1 MSHSGLSI
9 FEPNII
15 AFCCRW
21 CSYSAADL
29 AGSMRIKYPA
39 NVKIVQVPCTGRVSL
54 VNILHAIECGADGVF
69 LSGCLIGDC
78 HYISG
83 NEKAAA
89 LIQHAKRLFIEMG
102 IAPERVH
109 MYYNSA
115 SMGPQFAETC
125 RRFTEII
132 KGLGPLYSPKKGN
145 MPLNCSRSE
154 NIIEII

>member
-1 MSHSGLSI
+1 MNNNKNS

-39 NVKIVQVPCTGRVSL
+39 NVKIVQIPCTGRVGL
-54 VNILHAIECGADGVF
+54 INLLQAIENGADGVF

-78 HYISG
+78 HYVSG
-83 NEKAAA
+83 NEKATT
-89 LIQHAKRLFIEMG
+89 LIKYAKKLFKEIGIE
-102 IAPERVH
+102 PERVNI
-109 MYYNSA
+109 YYNSA

-125 RRFTEII
+125 KNFTEII
-132 KGLGPLYSPKKGN
+132 RNLGPVYGWKEK
-145 MPLNCSRSE
+145 
-154 NIIEII
+154 IAA